1 MKISY
6 DLDRLHRDIAQIQHD
21 DAGFGTGRLVAEN
34 LILTA
39 AHTLWNKDKNTGP
52 VLNDWQ
58 VRLVRDRTSAGAW
71 PFRHGNRV
79 VWYDQQ
85 FDPQHDRGVDLA
97 LIELVNPEG
106 GPLNPELRLRV
117 ATVSRNDPP
126 SVEARGYPRASK
138 RVEGPRELIPVLGRL
153 LSVDRDR
160 PLRFG
165 VECCD
170 LPNKPHADWP
180 GMSGSTVLL
189 REGLNENEIW
199 VYGVVRAVPEN
210 FDGTLSVARLAD
222 AWLDVGFRH
231 LLTAAGAPDGDEKDP
246 TWQPVSDAVQKLR
259 ELIRK
264 IPAAA
269 DAVSRSREA
278 LENTAGQIE
287 NLELFKTLHDVL
299 HTIERDCLRPLRPL
313 HGKDFARGIRLC
325 RRVYSGEM
333 SKILDGIKE
342 CEMPVVLYDDLVEG
356 LGWAAAAFEEAV
368 DSPTEDARLQVL
380 GELDGLLTL
389 ISPKLDDAISNTTSQ
404 VKLDQIIKLITDVRN
419 GLLAVI
425 EPQFDGTVQDF
436 TQGIDA
442 LREVNNELR
451 RRVMEHGHLQRLD
464 SRLRALHGAKPTSG
478 NLLKEWERVK
488 GVRAK
493 LKPAFSPYLEDAEA
507 DLGAFESEI
516 EAAVGRCDENVAL
529 DYLDAYLDTVSSVFR
544 NVDSSL
550 KEFSLGLSGTL
561 SPGLRAVLSEI

>member
-1 MKISY
+1 
-6 DLDRLHRDIAQIQHD
+6 
-21 DAGFGTGRLVAEN
+21 
-34 LILTA
+34 
-39 AHTLWNKDKNTGP
+39 
-52 VLNDWQ
+52 
-58 VRLVRDRTSAGAW
+58 
-71 PFRHGNRV
+71 
-79 VWYDQQ
+79 
-85 FDPQHDRGVDLA
+85 
-97 LIELVNPEG
+97 
-106 GPLNPELRLRV
+106 
-117 ATVSRNDPP
+117 
-126 SVEARGYPRASK
+126 
-138 RVEGPRELIPVLGRL
+138 
-153 LSVDRDR
+153 
-160 PLRFG
+160 
-165 VECCD
+165 
-170 LPNKPHADWP
+170 
-180 GMSGSTVLL
+180 
-189 REGLNENEIW
+189 
-199 VYGVVRAVPEN
+199 
-210 FDGTLSVARLAD
+210 
-222 AWLDVGFRH
+222 
-231 LLTAAGAPDGDEKDP
+231 
-246 TWQPVSDAVQKLR
+246 
-259 ELIRK
+259 
-264 IPAAA
+264 
-269 DAVSRSREA
+269 
-278 LENTAGQIE
+278 
-287 NLELFKTLHDVL
+287 
-299 HTIERDCLRPLRPL
+299 
-313 HGKDFARGIRLC
+313 
-325 RRVYSGEM
+325 
-333 SKILDGIKE
+333 
-342 CEMPVVLYDDLVEG
+342 MPVVLYDDLVEG